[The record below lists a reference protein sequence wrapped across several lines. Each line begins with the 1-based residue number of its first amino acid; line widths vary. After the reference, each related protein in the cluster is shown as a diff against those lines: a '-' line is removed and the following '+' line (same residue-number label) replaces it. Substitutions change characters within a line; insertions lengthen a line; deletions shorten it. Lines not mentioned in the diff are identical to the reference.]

1 MSAGRIVP
9 RLPEYYE
16 GKESRMITGRRRWRG
31 AALALVLICACGFT
45 ECYKT
50 VKQSGMPSHIR
61 TISVPAFQNN
71 ALRFKIESRFTESV
85 MNEVIRRGR
94 GLRVQSEREGADAV
108 VDGVIKDFNFFAVLL
123 DNRGRGRVF
132 EVTITVAVTVRDQV
146 ENRVLYDNQ
155 NYVFRGE
162 FEFTNDPRTFFNEE
176 DPAVQRLA
184 RSFAESLVSTL
195 VNGFGV
201 NEEK

>member
-1 MSAGRIVP
+1 
-9 RLPEYYE
+9 
-16 GKESRMITGRRRWRG
+16 MITGRRRWRG
-31 AALALVLICACGFT
+31 AALGMVLICTCGFT
-45 ECYKT
+45 ECYKA

-61 TISVPAFQNN
+61 TIAVPAFQNN

-155 NYVFRGE
+155 NYVFRSE